1 MAIIKTNLKK
11 NMNIQ
16 INKYKINL
24 IDEPSYSQD
33 SMEAVRGYRSELC
46 RPDADEPC
54 CAHGVIVGDIES
66 PRTSTIILGTGGVT
80 GVHENSIAHTQNICF
95 IAAGDSVFALGMPA
109 LKMLWCKKVD
119 LSSCFGVFWVEKE
132 HCLISWGEVF
142 VCRFSMDGN
151 KVWETSG
158 ADIFTQGFKLA
169 GDAIEI
175 IDFNNDKY
183 RINIHNGKIERI
195 S

>member
-1 MAIIKTNLKK
+1 MTV
-11 NMNIQ
+11 
-16 INKYKINL
+16 KINNYKVSL
-24 IDEPSYSQD
+24 IDEPAYSNH
-33 SMEAVRGYRSELC
+33 SMDNARLYRSELF
-46 RPDADEPC
+46 RRDAYEPC
-54 CAHGVIVGDIES
+54 CAHGVIVGDTES
-66 PRTSTIILGTGGVT
+66 PETSTIILGTGGAT
-80 GVHENSIAHTQNICF
+80 GVHKNSMAHTEKICF
-95 IAAGDSVFALGMPA
+95 IAAGDSVFALKVPS

-119 LSSCFGVFWVEKE
+119 LSTCFGVFWVEKQT
-132 HCLISWGEVF
+132 CLITWGEVF

-158 ADIFTQGFKLA
+158 ADIFTQGFELA

-183 RINIHNGKIERI
+183 RINIRSGKIEKI